1 MTVLC
6 IIIAA
11 LAITVI
17 ALICHIQFMK
27 IEVDYARGMAK
38 IYKESYEGEQESFKN
53 MSKLATEAIENG
65 IKANSY
71 YDYEHYKVITM
82 LEGIKYAEHFL
93 KPRKRR
99 EMWHRMSVKP
109 YDVWKKQQ
117 EELKEMQALKEK
129 LDNE

>member
-11 LAITVI
+11 LVITVI
-17 ALICHIQFMK
+17 ALISYIQMLK
-27 IEVDYARGMAK
+27 IEVDYERGMAK
-38 IYKESYEGEQESFKN
+38 LYKESYEDEQKSFKK
-53 MSKLATEAIENG
+53 MSDIATETIENC
-65 IKANSY
+65 KNANSY
-71 YDYEHYKVITM
+71 YDYEHYKVLTM

-109 YDVWKKQQ
+109 YDVWKA
-117 EELKEMQALKEK
+117 ENDTENKE
-129 LDNE
+129 

>member
-17 ALICHIQFMK
+17 ALIMHIQFLK
-27 IEVDYARGMAK
+27 IEVKYAKDLSK
-38 IYKESYEGEQESFKN
+38 INEKAYKEEQEAFKD
-53 MSKLATEAIENG
+53 MSKLAEQCNQEAKTVLSHYN
-65 IKANSY
+65 
-71 YDYEHYKVITM
+71 YEHYKVLTM

-99 EMWHRMSVKP
+99 EMWHRMSVKS
-109 YDVWKKQQ
+109 YNVWKVEQD
-117 EELKEMQALKEK
+117 KENKE
-129 LDNE
+129 